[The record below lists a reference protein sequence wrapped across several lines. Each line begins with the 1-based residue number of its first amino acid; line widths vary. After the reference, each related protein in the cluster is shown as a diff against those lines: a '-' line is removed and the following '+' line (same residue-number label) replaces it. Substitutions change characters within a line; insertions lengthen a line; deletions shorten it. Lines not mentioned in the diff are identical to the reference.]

1 MAYENK
7 YTVSSMLN
15 KISLC
20 VAMDG
25 PSIPFP
31 YRLFKRIMMDNELIA
46 PVITYERT
54 LKQKYQDL
62 VDLGYISES
71 EAPRLNV
78 IKVKDKLSEMVAHG
92 Y

>member
-1 MAYENK
+1 
-7 YTVSSMLN
+7 
-15 KISLC
+15 
-20 VAMDG
+20 
-25 PSIPFP
+25 
-31 YRLFKRIMMDNELIA
+31 MDNELIA

-62 VDLGYISES
+62 VDLGYVSES

-78 IKVKDKLSEMVAHG
+78 LKVKDKLSEMVAHG

>member
-1 MAYENK
+1 MAYDNK

-20 VAMDG
+20 IAMNEA
-25 PSIPFP
+25 SVPFP
-31 YRLFKRIMMDNELIA
+31 YKLFKRIMMDNELIA

-71 EAPRLNV
+71 ETPRLNV
-78 IKVKDKLSEMVAHG
+78 IRVQEKLSEMVAHG
-92 Y
+92 N